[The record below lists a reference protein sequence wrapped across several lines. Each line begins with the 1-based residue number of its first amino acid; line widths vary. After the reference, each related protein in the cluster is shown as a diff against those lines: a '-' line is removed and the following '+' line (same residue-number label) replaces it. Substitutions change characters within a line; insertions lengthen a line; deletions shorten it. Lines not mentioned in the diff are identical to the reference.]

1 MGNDQYCL
9 QDIKKYQSEIC
20 LFHSIHYPYCLHSTI
35 YLLQI
40 AFWIEVSIAEVSI
53 SAGRFF
59 TSYFTLHCASLF
71 SISDVKLPSTNHT
84 VKASDI

>member
-1 MGNDQYCL
+1 V
-9 QDIKKYQSEIC
+9 SEEGLSRVNYVYFI
-20 LFHSIHYPYCLHSTI
+20 LFTI
-35 YLLQI
+35 LKVLLSLSYVLQI

>member
-1 MGNDQYCL
+1 M
-9 QDIKKYQSEIC
+9 SEEGLSRVNYVYFI
-20 LFHSIHYPYCLHSTI
+20 LFTI
-35 YLLQI
+35 LKVLLSLSYVLQI

>member
-1 MGNDQYCL
+1 MGEEGLSRVNYV
-9 QDIKKYQSEIC
+9 YFT
-20 LFHSIHYPYCLHSTI
+20 LFTI
-35 YLLQI
+35 LKVLLSLSYILQI